1 MKRMKKIWMILAVAL
16 VLALTGCSVNQPQ
29 NQATEAPAA
38 TDAPSV
44 AEEAAD
50 ASGNESA
57 DASEAAAPAE
67 NTEAPAAE
75 EPVSAA
81 PSASAA
87 EAGDVEKKLQEIGI
101 YDGEPITLNVYSQLA
116 NYSGIQGHWSADLL
130 LDKFNVRINIIP
142 ESDGTYATRMESKN
156 LGDIVVWGSD
166 GDKYQAAVEQGLLFD
181 WEEDGLG
188 AEFAPYIWENY
199 QLPLESNRAK
209 NNDGKIHGFGHN
221 VALKSGSHENFFY
234 TWDIRWDLYK
244 ELGFPAVKDL
254 DGMIDLFKK
263 MKEICPKDEKGNE
276 TYAVSLW
283 PDWDGDMVMYVK
295 ALATAYF
302 GWDEFEMGLINTET
316 GEFQGSLQQDG
327 LYLKCL
333 KFFNKLYQE
342 GLLDP
347 NSMTQTYDLMGEK
360 VKAGGTFW
368 SIFNYAGSSI
378 FNTTEHLDQNK
389 YMYTMLPEEA
399 TPIAYGLSLTGGNR
413 IWTIGADTEYPEL
426 CLAVIDYLAT
436 PQGSLE
442 MWYGPKGLT
451 WDYNEDGGA
460 YFTELGAK
468 TSVDPSFDMT
478 GSILIGPRTGKEY
491 PQSGT
496 YNDGAL
502 QINNTTLTSS
512 QLNPDAKVQE
522 TLDKVGWVSTLSAD
536 LKPIQQEWVEWAGAP
551 STQQYLDN
559 HSYKVMLDKGS
570 YAPSKMEGTLSTKRD
585 QIKEAIKK
593 FSWQAI
599 YAQSDSAFDGI
610 VQMMIRQCQGYG
622 YDDCIAWC
630 EAEAARCWEAQQKQA
645 AATK

>member
-1 MKRMKKIWMILAVAL
+1 MKKLWAMLLTLTMLAGVF
-16 VLALTGCSVNQPQ
+16 VGMT
-29 NQATEAPAA
+29 AA
-38 TDAPSV
+38 
-44 AEEAAD
+44 AAD
-50 ASGNESA
+50 EAEDAIVAKLA
-57 DASEAAAPAE
+57 DLG
-67 NTEAPAAE
+67 
-75 EPVSAA
+75 V
-81 PSASAA
+81 
-87 EAGDVEKKLQEIGI
+87 

-130 LDKFNVRINIIP
+130 LDKFNVKINIIP
-142 ESDGTYATRMESKN
+142 ESDGTYATRMESGN

-188 AEFAPYIWENY
+188 EEFAPYVWENY
-199 QLPLESNRAK
+199 QMALEANRAK

-244 ELGFPAVKDL
+244 ELGFPEVKDL
-254 DGMIDLFKK
+254 DGMIDLFKA
-263 MKEICPKDEKGNE
+263 MKEICPTDEKGNE
-276 TYAVSLW
+276 TYAVSIW

-295 ALATAYF
+295 ALATAYY
-302 GWDEFEMGLINTET
+302 GWDEFEMGLISTET
-316 GEFQGSLQQDG
+316 GEFQGALQEDG
-327 LYLKCL
+327 LYLTCL
-333 KFFNKLYQE
+333 KFFNKLYQA

-378 FNTTEHLDQNK
+378 FNTTEHLDENK
-389 YMYTMLPEEA
+389 YMYTVLPEEA
-399 TPIAYGLSLTGGNR
+399 TPISYGLSLTGGNR
-413 IWTIGADTEYPEL
+413 IWTIGADAEYPEL
-426 CLAVIDYLAT
+426 CLAVINYLAT
-436 PQGSLE
+436 PEGALT

-451 WDYNEDGGA
+451 WDYNEEGGL
-460 YFTELGAK
+460 YFTELGLMTNA
-468 TSVDPSFDMT
+468 DPSYDMSGVT
-478 GSILIGPRTGKEY
+478 LIGPRTGKEY

-512 QLNPDAKVQE
+512 QQNPDSRVQE
-522 TLDKVGWVSTLSAD
+522 TLDKVGWVSVLSAD

-551 STQQYLDN
+551 STQQYLEN
-559 HSYKVMLDKGS
+559 HAYKVMLDKGT

-585 QIKEAIKK
+585 QIKEAVKK

-599 YAQSDSAFDGI
+599 YATSDSAFDGL
-610 VQMMIRQCQGYG
+610 VQMMIRQCKSYG
-622 YDDCIAWC
+622 YDECVTWC
-630 EAEAARCWEAQQKQA
+630 EAEAARCWEAQQAQA
-645 AATK
+645 AITK